1 MTFNCIT
8 KLISSR
14 FWYRNSVESNF
25 LLVLLT
31 STPLRLNGGNSRWP
45 ITFVYKTNSKR
56 PRFSVILFLF
66 RHFLSNYKWR
76 YLSAFSQI
84 PLTELP
90 QVTFSYTLTS
100 VAVPQKLFNRGFI
113 RISRSYLLFWYSPCI
128 YLFLIICKVVIK
140 YFIIKE

>member
-1 MTFNCIT
+1 MCA
-8 KLISSR
+8 KLWVQLKLYPRLQTPDDFQLHNKTHFVS
-14 FWYRNSVESNF
+14 FLVQEFCEGNF

-31 STPLRLNGGNSRWP
+31 GTLLRLNGGNSRWP

-90 QVTFSYTLTS
+90 QVTFSYTLRS

-113 RISRSYLLFWYSPCI
+113 RISRSYLLF
-128 YLFLIICKVVIK
+128 
-140 YFIIKE
+140 